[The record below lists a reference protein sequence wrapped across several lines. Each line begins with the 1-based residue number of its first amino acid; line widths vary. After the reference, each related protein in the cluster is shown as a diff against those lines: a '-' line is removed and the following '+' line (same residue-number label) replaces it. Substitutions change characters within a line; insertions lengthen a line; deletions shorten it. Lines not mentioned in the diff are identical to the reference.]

1 MRDSLLVVV
10 ARANGPM
17 ATVVKSAAR
26 GSGPVPAATL
36 AQLVEHTLGKG
47 EVVGSSPMGGFG
59 IELDC

>member
-1 MRDSLLVVV
+1 
-10 ARANGPM
+10 M